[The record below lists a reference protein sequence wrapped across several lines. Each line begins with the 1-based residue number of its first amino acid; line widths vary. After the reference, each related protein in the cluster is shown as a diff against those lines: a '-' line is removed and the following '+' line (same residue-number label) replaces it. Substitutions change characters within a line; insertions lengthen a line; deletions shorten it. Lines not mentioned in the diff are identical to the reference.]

1 LLDREKETGEIRQE
15 TDGLRERVRAELERL
30 AGIDA
35 KAAKEQLLREVE
47 DEARRDAMLLVRD
60 LEVKA
65 REEADK
71 RARRILAT
79 AVQRLASEVVTETT
93 VSVVALPSDDMK

>member
-1 LLDREKETGEIRQE
+1 
-15 TDGLRERVRAELERL
+15 VRAELERL

-35 KAAKEQLLREVE
+35 KAAKEQLLQEVE

-93 VSVVALPSDDMK
+93 VSVVRCLPTT